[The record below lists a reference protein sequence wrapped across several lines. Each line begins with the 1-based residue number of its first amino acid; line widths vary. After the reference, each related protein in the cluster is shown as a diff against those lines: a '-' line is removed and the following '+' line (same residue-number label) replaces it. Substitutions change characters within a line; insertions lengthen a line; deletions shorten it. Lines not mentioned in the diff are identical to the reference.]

1 MACMDEPQGD
11 GDLKQRERPDTSG
24 PLRVCCT
31 CLLILG
37 LLAGAGVGTMW
48 VFYSRAYDPARAAQS
63 LQEILPLDPPPGYQA
78 SFHWRWS
85 GLETVLMGPAGVDL
99 RTPQGQ
105 GLRMMFG
112 VLAVPPANDGERV
125 QRQLVEWLQ
134 TNERFKLRVDE
145 TRTIPVTVRGQDTT
159 ATEVLG
165 TVLEGGAR
173 CRLVTVIVP
182 RDPAAPEGAQVLV
195 GGLGER
201 EGFDQ
206 AAWEALLR
214 SIR

>member
-1 MACMDEPQGD
+1 MARMADDE
-11 GDLKQRERPDTSG
+11 LRPHPPTAPEPRG
-24 PLRVCCT
+24 PLRVCLT
-31 CLLILG
+31 CVAILALLV
-37 LLAGAGVGTMW
+37 GAGVGTMA
-48 VFYSRAYDPARAAQS
+48 VLYSRAYDPARAQQS

-85 GLETVLMGPAGVDL
+85 GLETVLIGPAAVDL
-99 RTPQGQ
+99 RTPQPQ

-112 VLAVPPANDGERV
+112 VLAVPPAEPGERV

-134 TNERFKLRVDE
+134 ANERFKLRVDE
-145 TRTIPVTVRGQDTT
+145 TRTVPVTVRGQTVT

-173 CRLVTVIVP
+173 CRLVTVVVP
-182 RDPAAPEGAQVLV
+182 REANQPQGPQVLV

-201 EGFDQ
+201 DGFDQ
-206 AAWEALLR
+206 AAWTALLG